1 MRPDYP
7 FKLFTDKRSNY
18 FLLMQTLAED
28 APAGDDGNCN
38 PT

>member
-7 FKLFTDKRSNY
+7 YKVFSDERIKY

-28 APAGDDGNCN
+28 YFFILI
-38 PT
+38 